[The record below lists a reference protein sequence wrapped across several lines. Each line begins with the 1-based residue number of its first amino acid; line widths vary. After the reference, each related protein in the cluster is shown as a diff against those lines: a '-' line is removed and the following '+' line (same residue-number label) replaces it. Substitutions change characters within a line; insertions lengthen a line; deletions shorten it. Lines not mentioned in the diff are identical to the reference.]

1 MNCNSVA
8 RQLWT
13 ALWVLLYAVVPL
25 SSQVALAQFT
35 QQGPKLVGTGAVGQS
50 AQGFSVALSAD
61 GSTAI
66 LGGIEDNSYSGAAWV
81 YSCRSQDH
89 LWTQQG
95 SKLVGTGAVGDAQ
108 HGYSIALSSDGNTA
122 IVGARADNSNT
133 GAVWVYTRS
142 SNGLWTQQGSK
153 LVGTGAVGKSTQ
165 GWSVALSGDGNTALV
180 GGPADNSNTGVV
192 WVYTRTDSVWT
203 QQGIDLVGTGA
214 VGSADQGWSVA
225 LSGDGNTAIVGGL
238 LDSDGYPG
246 AAWVYT
252 RNSKGLWIQ
261 QGSKL
266 VGTGAVGQSQQ
277 GYSVA
282 LSSDGNTAIVG
293 GPLDSFV
300 TDIGSA
306 GAVWV
311 YTRSRKGL
319 WTQLGSKLVGTAAVG
334 LASQG
339 QSIALSGEGDTVL
352 VGGPA
357 DNSDAGAAWVFVH
370 LTKDDCKHGG
380 WLNFI
385 GPPRR
390 FTSEVQ
396 CVGHFEKL
404 K

>member
-153 LVGTGAVGKSTQ
+153 LVGTGAVG
-165 GWSVALSGDGNTALV
+165 
-180 GGPADNSNTGVV
+180 
-192 WVYTRTDSVWT
+192 
-203 QQGIDLVGTGA
+203 
-214 VGSADQGWSVA
+214 
-225 LSGDGNTAIVGGL
+225 
-238 LDSDGYPG
+238 
-246 AAWVYT
+246 
-252 RNSKGLWIQ
+252 
-261 QGSKL
+261 
-266 VGTGAVGQSQQ
+266 QSQQ

-385 GPPRR
+385 GPPGR
-390 FTSEVQ
+390 FTSEAQ
-396 CVGHFEKL
+396 CVGHFE
-404 K
+404 